1 MKPRTKARSIAL
13 QVLYECDL
21 TDHQPGTVLEERL
34 AEDAIDDNLLEF
46 IQTIINGVTPITHEL
61 DELIAQHAPEWPLD
75 QVAVID
81 RNILRISLWEFA
93 VEGCTPVKVA
103 INEAIELAKMF
114 GADSTPR
121 FVNGVL
127 GSLANRQNEIRQKFK
142 KTLKDNQVKQPRP
155 GFSPGLMGIFHIWP
169 LKGRYLCFA

>member
-21 TDHQPGTVLEERL
+21 TNHLPGVVLQERL
-34 AEDAIDDNLLEF
+34 VDEELEPTLVEFAQQIIMGVLPISNTLDHFIAE
-46 IQTIINGVTPITHEL
+46 
-61 DELIAQHAPEWPLD
+61 HAPEWPMD

-81 RNILRISLWEFA
+81 RNILRIALWEFA
-93 VEGCTPVKVA
+93 VEECTPIKVA

-127 GSLANRQNEIRQKFK
+127 GSLANRQQEIRQKFQSA
-142 KTLKDNQVKQPRP
+142 TSDDTSSLTN
-155 GFSPGLMGIFHIWP
+155 S
-169 LKGRYLCFA
+169 

>member
-13 QVLYECDL
+13 QVLYEYDL
-21 TDHQPGTVLEERL
+21 TSHPPAIALEERL
-34 AEDAIDDNLLEF
+34 VEDTLDEHLAEFARAIV
-46 IQTIINGVTPITHEL
+46 NGVWPLTVQL
-61 DELIAQHAPEWPLD
+61 DDLIAQHAPEWPLD

-81 RNILRISLWEFA
+81 RNILRIALWEFA

-103 INEAIELAKMF
+103 INEAIELAKMY

-127 GSLANRQNEIRQKFK
+127 GSLANRQQEIRHKFK
-142 KTLKDNQVKQPRP
+142 KTSQDDEDPNPTL
-155 GFSPGLMGIFHIWP
+155 S
-169 LKGRYLCFA
+169 